1 MRRRLL
7 CCSNTGE
14 MSVHSLAGDE
24 EAEASTWSVRNVKK
38 TTGDSDAVSHMR
50 VEPCVPPPLASPRG
64 ELTSRAAH
72 PPCRAGAERG
82 RVLARHPSVL
92 GARRTERRLVALGG
106 REKDLQLWDCEAQKR
121 TFMAKN
127 VRGRLSSSALAL
139 LPTPHNIA
147 ARSYSH
153 DPLHAEQVAATR
165 ALRGVLEQYSRRPA
179 VLFFCMGYPV
189 RRE

>member
-82 RVLARHPSVL
+82 RVLARHPSILVRA
-92 GARRTERRLVALGG
+92 GPSGGWWRWAAGRRTCSCGTARRR
-106 REKDLQLWDCEAQKR
+106 
-121 TFMAKN
+121 
-127 VRGRLSSSALAL
+127 S
-139 LPTPHNIA
+139 
-147 ARSYSH
+147 ARSWRRTCGGAFPLPPLPCSRHRIYAAIRTTLS
-153 DPLHAEQVAATR
+153 LHAEQVAATR